1 MLYFDTSFLA
11 LLILPE
17 ATSDQI
23 AAFVHRLPAE
33 EFAVSHWTRVEFSSL
48 IGREVR
54 MGSLNAHAAARADA
68 RFEAMVDES
77 FSILLPNADDFSL
90 AKRYLG
96 QFKTGLR
103 AGGALQLAVAN
114 NHRAAVIYGLDK
126 TLLKAGKILD
136 LPVSMGIR
144 SRRSQRR

>member
-11 LLILPE
+11 PLILPE

-23 AAFVHRLPAE
+23 AAFVGRLPSE

-54 MGSLNAHAAARADA
+54 MGGLDAQGAARADA

-96 QFKTGLR
+96 QFETGLR
-103 AGGALQLAVAN
+103 AGDALHLAVAN
-114 NHRAAVIYGLDK
+114 NHRAAMIYSLDK

-144 SRRSQRR
+144 SKRSQRR